1 MATTTFQGVV
11 RSYGGGGKGTVTPG
25 VMVESVQFACDPTA
39 TGATNV
45 RIGTSS
51 STGNTLTIPAGAIIM
66 SVQTIQAATG
76 GTNPTIDI
84 GTSADN
90 DGIFNELPVDVA
102 GEITGANGALCVA
115 GGLAANATVQAKV
128 GASAATGGT
137 FVGLMTYAMADNGA
151 EAS

>member
-1 MATTTFQGVV
+1 MATTTFQGIV

-115 GGLAANATVQAKV
+115 GGLVDNATVQAKV

>member
-1 MATTTFQGVV
+1 MATTTFQGIV

-66 SVQTIQAATG
+66 SDQTIQAGTG
-76 GTNPTIDI
+76 GTSPTIDV

-137 FVGLMTYAMADNGA
+137 YVGLMTYAMADNGS

>member
-1 MATTTFQGVV
+1 MATTTFQGIV

-66 SVQTIQAATG
+66 SVQTIQAGTG
-76 GTNPTIDI
+76 GTRPD
-84 GTSADN
+84 
-90 DGIFNELPVDVA
+90 
-102 GEITGANGALCVA
+102 
-115 GGLAANATVQAKV
+115 
-128 GASAATGGT
+128 
-137 FVGLMTYAMADNGA
+137 Y
-151 EAS
+151 

>member
-1 MATTTFQGVV
+1 MATTTFQGIV

-66 SVQTIQAATG
+66 SVQTIQAGTG

-84 GTSADN
+84 GTSADD
-90 DGIFNELPVDVA
+90 DGIFNELPVDVV

-115 GGLAANATVQAKV
+115 GGLVDNATVQAKV

>member
-1 MATTTFQGVV
+1 MATTTFQGIV

-128 GASAATGGT
+128 GDSAATGGT
-137 FVGLMTYAMADNGA
+137 FVGLMTYAMADNGS

>member
-1 MATTTFQGVV
+1 
-11 RSYGGGGKGTVTPG
+11 
-25 VMVESVQFACDPTA
+25 
-39 TGATNV
+39 
-45 RIGTSS
+45 
-51 STGNTLTIPAGAIIM
+51 M
-66 SVQTIQAATG
+66 SVQTIQAGTG
-76 GTNPTIDI
+76 GTDPTIDV

-137 FVGLMTYAMADNGA
+137 YVGLMTYAMADNGS